1 MENNI
6 DHGKN
11 GKAKNI
17 LLRLQESNNIIK
29 EISKTG
35 ILWGMDDYN
44 YNLQESVQINTNW
57 FIFMVVQCTQSWPF
71 PSNQ

>member
-29 EISKTG
+29 ESSKTG
-35 ILWGMDDYN
+35 ILWGIDDFN
-44 YNLQESVQINTNW
+44 DNLQEFVQIQTGSFLNN
-57 FIFMVVQCTQSWPF
+57 VQCTQSWPF